1 MWQINSV
8 ATIPEFVPQS
18 SINNVD
24 PLSAFSS
31 GWSWFNEPVGISS
44 ENAFTKLGL
53 LEQINTTSDQ
63 SDYLWYSLR
72 Y

>member
-1 MWQINSV
+1 M

-18 SINNVD
+18 SIDDVN
-24 PLSAFSS
+24 PSEALSS